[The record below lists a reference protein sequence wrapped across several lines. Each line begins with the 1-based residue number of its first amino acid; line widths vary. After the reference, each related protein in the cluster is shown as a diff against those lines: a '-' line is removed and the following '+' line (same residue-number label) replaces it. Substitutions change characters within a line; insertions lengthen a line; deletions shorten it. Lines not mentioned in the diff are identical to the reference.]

1 MLRLKR
7 DARWSTVSTDEDY
20 PMFPYITKRLLQS
33 IPTLLIVITLSFFL
47 MRLAP
52 GGPFDGERKLP
63 PEIEANLLA
72 AYNMDQPLFYQFVDY
87 LGGIM
92 QGDFGPS
99 FKYKDFTV
107 SDLIWSGFPVSLEL
121 GMWAMLLAVVFGV
134 LIGCYA
140 ALHQN
145 SKWDYLTMG
154 GAMAGI
160 AIPNFVMAPI
170 LTLVFGVY
178 LSWLPVGGRSDGAF
192 ANKVLPILALA
203 LPQIAYIARMTRGS
217 MIEVMGSHFIRTA
230 RAKGLSAAKVVR
242 RHALKAALLPVVS
255 YLGPATAG
263 IITGSVVIEQ
273 IFGIP
278 GIGRYF
284 VQAALN
290 RDYTLVMGTVVFYG
304 GLIIMF
310 NLVVDL
316 IYGLLDPQIR
326 YDD

>member
-1 MLRLKR
+1 MLSY
-7 DARWSTVSTDEDY
+7 A
-20 PMFPYITKRLLQS
+20 FKRLAQS
-33 IPTLLIVITLSFFL
+33 IPTLFIVITISFFL

-63 PEIEANLLA
+63 PEIEANILA
-72 AYNMDQPLFYQFVDY
+72 AYNLDKPLYWQFFDY
-87 LGGIM
+87 LGGIL

-107 SDLIWSGFPVSLEL
+107 SDLIWAGFPVSLEL
-121 GMWAMLLAVVFGV
+121 GMWAMLLGVVFGV
-134 LIGCYA
+134 SIGCYA
-140 ALHQN
+140 ALKQN
-145 SKWDYLTMG
+145 TRLDYLMMG

-178 LSWLPVGGRSDGAF
+178 LSWLPVGGWDSGAV
-192 ANKVLPILALA
+192 ANKVLPVIALA

-230 RAKGLSAAKVVR
+230 RAKGLSERKVVR
-242 RHALKAALLPVVS
+242 RHALKSALLPVVS

-278 GIGRYF
+278 GFGRYF

-304 GLIIMF
+304 ALIILF